1 MAHWKTLPTLSQ
13 LLPLVDSWYQSEV
26 GARLLAVE
34 QELINDFLSNAF
46 GYQLL
51 QMSVANTAN
60 LIQESRIQA
69 NIVCH
74 PLANEEKIINQDNEV
89 TPQAVSLFDELP
101 FAEDSFD
108 AVVLHHAQ
116 EFVAN
121 PHNVLREV
129 ERIVI
134 PNGKI
139 IIIGFNPWSLMGLYS
154 SVAGINRKT
163 MWRNHL
169 LSKQRMIDWLNL
181 LDFKI
186 IETEAAFHRPPIKM
200 ARVFDRIKINQH
212 KLWRSIPFGGVYCIT
227 AVKRVS
233 AVTPQKPNW
242 SKKRAF
248 AGLAPIKPT
257 TRALRKNHKD

>member
-1 MAHWKTLPTLSQ
+1 MDHWKKLPSNQQ
-13 LLPLVDSWYQSEV
+13 LLPLVDNWYQGEIGQRV
-26 GARLLAVE
+26 LQAE
-34 QELINDFLSNAF
+34 QALIKDFLSNAF

-51 QMSVANTAN
+51 QLSATSKAN
-60 LIQESRIQA
+60 LIYESRIQS
-69 NIVCH
+69 NVICH
-74 PLANEEKIINQDNEV
+74 PLSSVPNQDHTIESPARTV
-89 TPQAVSLFDELP
+89 CLFDELP

-139 IIIGFNPWSLMGLYS
+139 MIIGFNPWSLLGLYS
-154 SVAGINRKT
+154 SIAGISKKS

-169 LSKQRMIDWLNL
+169 LSKQRMVDWLIL
-181 LDFKI
+181 LGFKV
-186 IETEAAFHRPPIKM
+186 TSSWVTHHRPPIKV
-200 ARVFDRIKINQH
+200 ARIFDNMTINKH
-212 KLWRSIPFGGVYCIT
+212 PLWRSIPFGGVYCIS

-233 AVTPQKPNW
+233 AVTPQKPSW

-257 TRALRKNHKD
+257 TRVLRKNHKD